1 MSRFRVVLALT
12 ALAAAVVL
20 AASQADARP
29 GFGGS
34 FGSRGMRTFSPPPV
48 TRTAPNPAS
57 PVERSMT
64 QPARPAPNVA
74 QPSLANRGFFNRPGF
89 FGGLLAG
96 FLGAGL
102 LGLLFGNG
110 LFGGLAGL
118 SGMIGLLLQIA
129 LIVIVGRLIFA
140 WWQRRNGL
148 ALAGG
153 PSLRDAAGHSRPDFG
168 GGTGGQASL
177 QPLTITQADF
187 DAFERLLGEVT
198 LAYGAADLVRLRTMV
213 TPEMLSYFSEDLAGY
228 ASRGL
233 SNEVGDI
240 KLLQGDLAEA
250 WQEGQSEYATVA
262 MRYRLTDALVERASG
277 RIVEGSR
284 SPQEVTELWTFRR
297 ARGGDWILSA
307 IQQVR

>member
-34 FGSRGMRTFSPPPV
+34 FGSRGMRPFSPPPV

-168 GGTGGQASL
+168 GGTGGQASP

-198 LAYGAADLVRLRTMV
+198 LAYGAADLGRLRTMV

-240 KLLQGDLAEA
+240 KLLQGDLSEA

-297 ARGGDWILSA
+297 ARGGDWMLSA

>member
-168 GGTGGQASL
+168 GGTGGQASP

-198 LAYGAADLVRLRTMV
+198 LAYGAADLGRLRTMV

-240 KLLQGDLAEA
+240 KLLQGDLSEA

-262 MRYRLTDALVERASG
+262 MRYRLTDALIERASG

-297 ARGGDWILSA
+297 ARGGDWMLSA

>member
-168 GGTGGQASL
+168 GGTGGQASP

-198 LAYGAADLVRLRTMV
+198 LAYGAADLGRLRTMV

-240 KLLQGDLAEA
+240 KLLQGDLSEA

-297 ARGGDWILSA
+297 ARGGDWMLSA